1 MMYYEIYRQRN
12 LIYRGKEMIG
22 GISFSN
28 ELMYIPSTVV
38 TLPIYL
44 REYLDGHNEMKI
56 FVNDKVFW
64 GVINKTVEDKQNE
77 VIEVYLDHIV
87 YEWTYR
93 QISVNNAIKDKSINV
108 VFKGSEVEKY
118 DHLSVSANDFTVYV
132 PELKSMSLDAFI
144 ERAGASAWATNGD
157 YVAITS
163 YDATEVKL
171 LPDEY
176 PFRFLTED
184 GSSVEVKVNV
194 KNLPNAKTRK
204 NNEVTVVANA
214 FEIAFGENL
223 NADEY
228 IRRAYAFAYDEDGD
242 ERVINEVISD
252 AVGSAPGDY
261 EITFVSGL
269 TELTV
274 DVTRLEEGEEV
285 EDVFPFIKPWII
297 DPSVIDEM
305 SDIFADMNF
314 AYPGWRMNYEYG
326 VENRIIDYVYSRQNK
341 LDALTKTVELTQD
354 IFWRVR
360 FVNERVIDV
369 SMFGDK
375 KDLIFSTK
383 PSGRNNVRL
392 VSEPTITNEYL
403 HVSNMATVYSE
414 KSDTGMSSLTLREV
428 YNDPDLQIE
437 GFPVVIVR
445 ANVNNERD
453 YSMYVEQYPM
463 LAPNNELEYAVIDE
477 ESVALEGGVL
487 IETTLAFNDIAP
499 FRPEE
504 NGETKEITDDDR
516 VKAAVSVYEA
526 SVKKLKYLRRKYEIE
541 FTSEEA
547 PAWLAPGDM
556 VRLIYDNNMI
566 ILEECSNYQKKI
578 LSYDDYFYVTRIDYN
593 VDATGAEVETVV
605 FEKELRVDR
614 EVHEV

>member
-1 MMYYEIYRQRN
+1 MYYEIYRQRN

-118 DHLSVSANDFTVYV
+118 GHLSVSANDFTVYV
-132 PELKSMSLDAFI
+132 PELKLMTLAAFI

-157 YVAITS
+157 YIPIVT
-163 YDATEVKL
+163 YDSTEVKL

-176 PFRFLTED
+176 PFRFLTDD

-194 KNLPNAKTRK
+194 KNLPGAKTRK

-214 FEIAFGENL
+214 FEIAYGEDL
-223 NADEY
+223 SADEY
-228 IRRAYAFAYDEDGD
+228 IQRAYAFAYDEDGD
-242 ERVINEVISD
+242 ERVINEVISG

-305 SDIFADMNF
+305 SDIFADMNM
-314 AYPGWRMNYEYG
+314 AYPGWRMNYEHG

-369 SMFGDK
+369 SMFGDE
-375 KDLIFSTK
+375 KDLILSKK
-383 PSGRNNVRL
+383 PTGPKNIRL
-392 VSEPTITNEYL
+392 ITDPVITNEYE
-403 HVSNMATVYSE
+403 HVVNMATVYSE

-428 YNDPDLQIE
+428 YNDPSLQIE
-437 GFPVVIVR
+437 GFPVVIMR

-453 YSMYVEQYPM
+453 YSMYVEQYPK
-463 LAPNNELEYAVIDE
+463 LAPNNELEYAVLDE
-477 ESVALEGGVL
+477 ESIALEGGIL
-487 IETTLAFNDIAP
+487 IEGTFAFNDIAP

-516 VKAAVSVYEA
+516 VKAAVAVYEA

-541 FTSEEA
+541 FTCEEL
-547 PAWLAPGDM
+547 PAWLAPGDK
-556 VRLIYDNNMI
+556 VRLLYDNA
-566 ILEECSNYQKKI
+566 ILILDDCSNYQKKI
-578 LSYDDYFYVTRIDYN
+578 LSYSDDFVITRIEYN
-593 VDATGAEVETVV
+593 IDATGAETDTIRL
-605 FEKELRVDR
+605 EKYIRVDR
-614 EVHEV
+614 EVVEI